1 MIEIEDFRYN
11 PKLRKMLVNYCLR
24 MYEENAIIDDYHL
37 LEEYKLLKRD
47 NKVHVLFEEEYLI
60 NYLRD
65 GGDSEQNKG

>member
-47 NKVHVLFEEEYLI
+47 NNVHLLFEEEYLI
-60 NYLRD
+60 NFLRY
-65 GGDSEQNKG
+65 GGDSG

>member
-65 GGDSEQNKG
+65 GDDSGQNKG

>member
-1 MIEIEDFRYN
+1 
-11 PKLRKMLVNYCLR
+11 

-60 NYLRD
+60 NFLRD
-65 GGDSEQNKG
+65 GGNSGQDKG

>member
-1 MIEIEDFRYN
+1 MFEIEDFRFN

-47 NKVHVLFEEEYLI
+47 NMVHVLFEEEYLI

-65 GGDSEQNKG
+65 GGDSGQNKG

>member
-47 NKVHVLFEEEYLI
+47 NNVHVLFEEEYLI
-60 NYLRD
+60 NFLRD

>member
-37 LEEYKLLKRD
+37 LEEYKHLKRD

-65 GGDSEQNKG
+65 GDDSGQNKG